1 MGELLYCNES
11 IATVPYYIEGIAW
24 NIYSLEEL
32 CYYIEHNTY
41 LLDREFMSEELLQW
55 IGTELKNDKLEDKLR
70 EILRMRGGLSEFVFA
85 ILIETGY
92 CERETIR
99 QIVNILRGMEQKSD
113 FERSKMRADR
123 LMEHQKYLSS
133 IYEYKRLLE
142 GKEAF
147 KQEKWLIGNVWH
159 NLGTAYARLF
169 LFKEAATCYE
179 TAYKWNKNEES
190 IKECLATYLCL
201 DDEDSFMRV
210 IQIYQ
215 ISEMKVLEVKN
226 AMLQSMQSRNMQM
239 LEEYLQQMSE
249 MNQTG
254 YKKEYRNAVSN
265 LMFNWKE
272 EYRKIVAI

>member
-11 IATVPYYIEGIAW
+11 IAAVPYYIEGIAW

-32 CYYIEHNTY
+32 CYYIENNTY
-41 LLDREFMSEELLQW
+41 LLEREFMSEELLLW
-55 IGTELKNDKLEDKLR
+55 IGNELNNHKLEEKLR
-70 EILRMRGGLSEFVFA
+70 EILRVRGGLSEFVFA

-99 QIVNILRGMEQKSD
+99 KIVNILRGMEQKSD

-133 IYEYKRLLE
+133 IYEYKRLLD
-142 GKEAF
+142 GKEAL

-169 LFKEAATCYE
+169 LFQEAAMCYE
-179 TAYKWNKNEES
+179 TAYKWNRNEES

-201 DDEDSFMRV
+201 DDEDGFMRM
-210 IQIYQ
+210 INIYQ
-215 ISEMKVLEVKN
+215 IGEMKVLEVKN
-226 AMLQSMQSRNMQM
+226 SILQSMQSKNIQM
-239 LEEYLQQMSE
+239 LEARLQQMSE
-249 MNQTG
+249 MNTAGQ
-254 YKKEYRNAVSN
+254 KEEYRNAVSDI
-265 LMFNWKE
+265 MYYWKE
-272 EYRKIVAI
+272 EYRKLVGI